1 MYNETMTVTIAMSNV
16 GAKLMNADQKAI
28 SIVSDTLS
36 YDVEGAMFSKAYK
49 QGKWNGKQTFLKYPG
64 LIFEAGFVPMVKR
77 ALAEAG
83 IDVLIYDARTKI
95 EIKAE
100 EIKLKGITLRDY
112 QLEGVAA
119 IERHGRGILQCAT
132 GSGKTEIAIAA
143 TKRFGLKT
151 LWITHKLDLVRQTRT
166 RFKMRLGDSVGM
178 ISEGEWLPSNITVAT
193 VQTIMSWW
201 RLRWTV
207 KGKNKKG
214 KLIERMV
221 CGDTEIK
228 VKKSALKGDFKE
240 VLSIILQRD
249 GREKV
254 LPFLN
259 SIEFLITDEAH
270 RSSANSFFKIILN
283 CRNAYYRASLTATP
297 LMKGNMEDDLKLIA
311 CSGDVIHR
319 VTNKDLID
327 RGILAEPHFRYIEV
341 PAFMLPNGR
350 RVTKKTPYPTA
361 YKAGIVE
368 NEIRNNLIVRETA
381 LLAEQK
387 RQTVVLVR
395 EIKHGETL
403 TQMLRDRG
411 IVCDWVSGTDDGDV
425 REEAL
430 RRLRKREINV
440 LVASTILDEGLDE
453 DSISGLVL
461 AGGGKSQIGLFQR
474 VGRAMRARKG
484 KDLELHGNTAAI
496 VDFIDTGDHRL
507 FRHSRQRYGA
517 VRNEPG
523 WVIDGLEKWSASKA
537 SIPLARARV

>member
-1 MYNETMTVTIAMSNV
+1 MYNDTMTVTIAMSNV

-36 YDVEGAMFSKAYK
+36 YDVDGAVFSRAYK
-49 QGKWNGKQTFLKYPG
+49 AGKWNGKQTFLKYPG

-83 IDVLIYDARTKI
+83 IAVSIYDTRTRI
-95 EIKAE
+95 EIKAD
-100 EIKLKGITLRDY
+100 EIELDGITLRDY

-151 LWITHKLDLVRQTRT
+151 LWITHKLDLVRQTRK
-166 RFKMRLGDSVGM
+166 RFNARLGHPVGM

-214 KLIERMV
+214 KIVERIV
-221 CGDTEIK
+221 YGDTELK
-228 VKKSALKGDFKE
+228 AKKSALKHDFSQ
-240 VLSIILQRD
+240 VTSITLQRD

-341 PAFMLPNGR
+341 PGFTLPNGR
-350 RVTKKTPYPTA
+350 KVTKKTPYPTA
-361 YKAGIVE
+361 YKTGIVD
-368 NEIRNNLIVRETA
+368 NEIRNSLIVKETV
-381 LLAEQK
+381 LLVEQK
-387 RQTVVLVR
+387 RQTVVLVK
-395 EIKHGETL
+395 EIRHGERISE
-403 TQMLRDRG
+403 MLRKAG
-411 IVCDWVSGTDDGDV
+411 ISCYWIYGNDNGDV

-430 RRLRKREINV
+430 LRLRNRDVNV
-440 LVASTILDEGLDE
+440 IVASTIFDEGLDE

-484 KDLELHGNTAAI
+484 KDLELHGNTAVV
-496 VDFIDTGDHRL
+496 VDFLDTGDHRL
-507 FRHSRQRYGA
+507 FRHSKQRYGA

-523 WVIDGLEKWSASKA
+523 WIIDGVERWPASKG
-537 SIPLARARV
+537 SIPVAPARV